1 MSEHALKT
9 WPAYFDAVADGR
21 KRFEVRST
29 RDRTFAVGDVLVLRE
44 WDPQTEAYSGRSVRV
59 VVTFMVEGA
68 PFLPEGTAVLS
79 IDPAHEWVPGG
90 RERNGLDVC
99 KHCGVDDAVAWYAAP
114 AGGDRLVQ
122 CVTKGEGR

>member
-1 MSEHALKT
+1 MTEHTLKL

-59 VVTFMVEGA
+59 VVTFVLGA
-68 PFLPEGTAVLS
+68 PFAPEGSVILS
-79 IDPAHEWVPGG
+79 IDPAHEWEHVS
-90 RERNGLDVC
+90 DVATC
-99 KHCGVDDAVAWYAAP
+99 VHCGLSPLDAVRFSLIDGTSFATM
-114 AGGDRLVQ
+114 GQ

>member
-1 MSEHALKT
+1 MTEHALKT

-29 RDRTFAVGDVLVLRE
+29 RDRTFTVGDVLVLRE
-44 WDPQTEAYSGRSVRV
+44 WDHNTETYSGRSVRV
-59 VVTFMVEGA
+59 VVTFVLGA
-68 PFLPEGTAVLS
+68 PFAPEGNVILS

-90 RERNGLDVC
+90 RGRNGLDVC

-122 CVTKGEGR
+122 CVAKGEGR

>member
-1 MSEHALKT
+1 MTEHTLKL
-9 WPAYFDAVADGR
+9 WPAYFDAVADGT

-44 WDPQTEAYSGRSVRV
+44 WDPQTETYSGRSVMV
-59 VVTFMVEGA
+59 LVTFVVEGA

-79 IDPAHEWVPGG
+79 IDAAHEWVQGG

-99 KHCGVDDAVAWYAAP
+99 KRCGVDEAAAWYAAP

-122 CVTKGEGR
+122 CVAKEDGR